1 MPSTAVERESIV
13 DVLGPEYHKGTR
25 LIAYPDFPLYQQI
38 FIEVT
43 RVARDGSWVDIAC
56 HTWAVR
62 WTKRIPAESLG
73 KTANRFHWDAAIFAE
88 QEEAHMQALRDRG
101 SDE

>member
-1 MPSTAVERESIV
+1 MPTAVEV
-13 DVLGPEYHKGTR
+13 FGPEYHKGER
-25 LIAYPDFPLYQQI
+25 LIAYPDSPLHQRI

-62 WTKRIPAESLG
+62 WTKRMPAETLG
-73 KTANRFHWDAAIFAE
+73 ETARRFHWSPAAFAE
-88 QEEAHMQALRDRG
+88 QEEAHTQMLIERGVLRG
-101 SDE
+101 